1 MQYDHIRHLLLRD
14 VAHMQ
19 CIHDDEEYGEFVTRV
34 RDAGAD
40 VFEVEIPDWPIVR
53 RQPLPIITMAI
64 SVDGSDVESPPQ
76 GGPTAMLTW
85 EGSQLAVERRRW
97 DDNDWVDR
105 WIARDY
111 RDDEELA
118 GEIARAMVP
127 VEFVPA
133 HRLGYA
139 WQVPVF
145 DPAQHVVIRYW
156 CERNRVDIVDF
167 WRRFHPT
174 VADRLP
180 IIETTNPRYEEE
192 LESGSYSPTRRC
204 VRKADLYLLRNEYLG
219 ANEPPPDPEE
229 AMPVRREPPQPRFD
243 RDDDEAGDQ
252 PVKWSVHD
260 GVVKIP
266 THEAIRALEDAL
278 GRDVRPFSGIGL
290 DQSVVAISREA
301 MARYL
306 IANPVNQRQYIGDS
320 GGRNFDC
327 DDFAITLRTNMI
339 RDHGYNCVA
348 VVAGDVHAWCAFILA
363 RRDGSPMVAF
373 VEPDSDAIVT
383 ELTGRYAIEQR
394 CEVII

>member
-1 MQYDHIRHLLLRD
+1 MQYDPIPHLLLRD

-19 CIHDDEEYGEFVTRV
+19 CIHDDVEYQDFVDRV
-34 RDAGAD
+34 IAAGAD
-40 VFEVEIPDWPIVR
+40 VFEVDIPDWPIVR

-64 SVDGSDVESPPQ
+64 SVDGSDVEQPPQ

-85 EGSQLAVERRRW
+85 KGRQLAVERRRW

-118 GEIARAMVP
+118 GEIAREMVP

-156 CERNRVDIVDF
+156 CERNHVDIVDF
-167 WRRFHPT
+167 WRRFYPE
-174 VADRLP
+174 VEDRLP
-180 IIETTNPRYEEE
+180 VIETTNPRYEEE
-192 LESGSYSPTRRC
+192 VASGSYSPTRRC
-204 VRKADLYLLRNEYLG
+204 IRKDDLYLLRNEYLG
-219 ANEPPPDPEE
+219 ANENPPDQDEPR
-229 AMPVRREPPQPRFD
+229 PRPQEPPQPRFD
-243 RDDDEAGDQ
+243 RDDSETGDQ
-252 PVKWSVHD
+252 PVQWNVHD
-260 GVVKIP
+260 GVVKFP
-266 THEAIRALEDAL
+266 ASEAIRALEDAV
-278 GRDVRPFSGIGL
+278 GRDVRPFSGTSL
-290 DQSVVAISREA
+290 DKSVVAISQEA

-306 IANPVNQRQYIGDS
+306 VKNPVNQRQYILDS
-320 GGRNFDC
+320 GGRNYDC

-339 RDHGYNCVA
+339 RDHGYNCIA
-348 VVAGDVHAWCAFILA
+348 VIAGDVHAWCAFILA
-363 RRDGSPMVAF
+363 RRDGTPMVAF
-373 VEPDSDAIVT
+373 VEPQTDGIVA
-383 ELTGRYAIEQR
+383 ELTGMYSVANR